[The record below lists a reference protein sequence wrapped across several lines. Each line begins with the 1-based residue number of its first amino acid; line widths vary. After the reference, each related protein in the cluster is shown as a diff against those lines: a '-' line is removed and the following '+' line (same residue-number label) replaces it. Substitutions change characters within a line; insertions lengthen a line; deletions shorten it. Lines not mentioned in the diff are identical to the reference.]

1 MPVLCFFIFRSVVK
15 CIYMYIYKNTEIL
28 KILKILKIY
37 WSYKLYYNEV
47 LSNVILLRNHCFGRR
62 SGLVYPETF

>member
-1 MPVLCFFIFRSVVK
+1 
-15 CIYMYIYKNTEIL
+15 MYIYKNTEIL